1 VTLRLSGSSGS
12 RRIVFLDLPA
22 PWEAIPHAMKT
33 LRPDTITKICC
44 FSPCLE
50 QVLKT
55 VAALRAEGFS
65 GEANIYW
72 FRKPA
77 Y

>member
-1 VTLRLSGSSGS
+1 
-12 RRIVFLDLPA
+12 
-22 PWEAIPHAMKT
+22 MKT

>member
-1 VTLRLSGSSGS
+1 
-12 RRIVFLDLPA
+12 
-22 PWEAIPHAMKT
+22 MKT

-65 GEANIYW
+65 GEAEHL
-72 FRKPA
+72 FVSRA
-77 Y
+77 SD